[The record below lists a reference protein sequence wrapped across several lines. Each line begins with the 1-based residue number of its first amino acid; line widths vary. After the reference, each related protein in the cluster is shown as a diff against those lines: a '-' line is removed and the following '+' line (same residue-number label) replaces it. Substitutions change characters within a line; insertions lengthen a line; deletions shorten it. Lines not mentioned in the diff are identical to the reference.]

1 MFYVTDIKPGPM
13 HLQALCLNKIW
24 GLWQKDWFS
33 AKKKK
38 KKKKDLSE
46 TFWQLALND
55 KCVKD
60 DRISI
65 LGEFTISD
73 FFLPKQL

>member
-1 MFYVTDIKPGPM
+1 MTE
-13 HLQALCLNKIW
+13 
-24 GLWQKDWFS
+24 GLIFS
-33 AKKKK
+33 QKKKV
-38 KKKKDLSE
+38 LSA
-46 TFWQLALND
+46 TFWQLASRD